1 MPNTIHFHQFL
12 TLVYQGIRI
21 TNGMSA
27 DAFMGFYNKAKDHA
41 ELGRRA
47 LNENNPEK
55 ATDLW
60 RTIFGDRFPDT
71 QAVNNKDMLSEAF
84 ASHPLHSQ
92 TVLLFLTSQRD
103 LHDLVP

>member
-1 MPNTIHFHQFL
+1 MHKYNSLPPISDPGVPGNS
-12 TLVYQGIRI
+12 GI

-71 QAVNNKDMLSEAF
+71 QAVNNKDMLSEAVR
-84 ASHPLHSQ
+84 
-92 TVLLFLTSQRD
+92 VLTLYIPKPSYYS
-103 LHDLVP
+103 